1 MLCRLLYQVYAR
13 GNKGN
18 LALLFSETVLWSF
31 SLQERKMILKT
42 LVIGPFAS
50 NCYIVGSELSKR
62 GMIID
67 PGAEAKQILRTVN
80 DLGLAITLII
90 ITHAHIDHIGALVP
104 VEEATGAK
112 FAVHEAEATAG
123 LGMFSRMLS
132 SMTGG
137 SFNQP
142 PKPDRLLKDGD
153 TVEIDDLSFTV
164 LHTPGH
170 SPGGISLYGHG
181 ILFSGD
187 TLFNYGIGRTDFPG
201 GSYEQIMDSIKNKL
215 MILPDE
221 TVVYPGHGPATTIGE
236 EKRGNPFL

>member
-1 MLCRLLYQVYAR
+1 
-13 GNKGN
+13 
-18 LALLFSETVLWSF
+18 
-31 SLQERKMILKT
+31 MILKT
-42 LVIGPFAS
+42 LAVGPFSS
-50 NCYIVGSELSKR
+50 NCYIVGSESSKH
-62 GMIID
+62 GLIID
-67 PGAEAKQILRTVN
+67 PGADAKLILRTVN
-80 DLGLAITLII
+80 DSGLTISLILV
-90 ITHAHIDHIGALVP
+90 THTHIDHIGALVP
-104 VEEATGAK
+104 VKEGTGAK
-112 FAVHEAEATAG
+112 FAIHEAEAAAG

-153 TVEIDDLSFTV
+153 IIDIDNLSFTV

-187 TLFNYGIGRTDFPG
+187 TLFNYGIGRTDLPG
-201 GSYEQIMDSIKNKL
+201 GDYEQIMDSIKNKL
-215 MILPDE
+215 MTLPDE
-221 TVVYPGHGPATTIGE
+221 TIVYPGHGPTTTIGK